1 MSPRAKWIA
10 SLAAS
15 ALCVALLAGGVLAVA
30 WSGLPL
36 GERGVVRASLSEHA
50 GALILV
56 AVLLATILG
65 MLLHAL
71 VRAYIARPLQLAEET
86 QLMLEAN
93 PRHRLQVQWPRELAQ
108 FATAVNALA
117 ARYESMQHEVDQRVR
132 EAQQALEAER
142 NLLAALMADLTES
155 VIVCNAAG
163 TILLYNERAQQLFAA
178 TRSAHD
184 TAAADLIGLGRSL
197 FNAIEREVLA
207 HAIDHL
213 QHRLHEGDAAP
224 IAEFVTVSRGGR
236 LLRGR
241 MRAAGNAASPAAAQP
256 GFVLVL
262 DDVRGE
268 VNLGAERER
277 LMRVL
282 TEGTRASLASIRAAA
297 EAVMHYPAMDAAQ
310 QRKFLD
316 VIHDEAEKLGSR
328 LETSFS
334 SDTSRLSVEW
344 PLATMLGNDFL
355 RALRQSLETRCRCT
369 VSTEGGE
376 VPLWLNVDSFL
387 LVEGLSD
394 LVQRV
399 QRTCAIACL
408 ALRIAQRGS
417 RIELEVGWSGDALS
431 VEQALRLEHDAI
443 TIPGHPR
450 ALSFNEII
458 ARHGGEAWYQREA
471 GDRSAFRLLLP
482 AAEVEPHTAAAD
494 PAGSRP
500 VFYDFDLFHQPGQTP
515 EIDQRRLSEL
525 AYTVFDTETTGLQPS
540 QGDEIL
546 AIAAV
551 RVVNQR
557 LLVGEAFDRL
567 VNPRRPIASAS
578 VRVHRL
584 SRDILEGQPGIESI
598 LPLFHRYCEN
608 SVLVAHNAAFDMRFL
623 QLKEQQVRLKF
634 NHPVLDTMLLSAVV
648 HPHQTDH
655 SLEAIAARLGVNVIG
670 RHTALGDAIVAGEI
684 FLKLIGL
691 LRQQGI
697 VTFRQAHDAQ
707 QRTPL
712 ARLNY

>member
-30 WSGLPL
+30 WSGLPI

-71 VRAYIARPLQLAEET
+71 VRAYVARPLQLAEET

-93 PRHRLQVQWPRELAQ
+93 PRHRLDVQWPRELAQ

-117 ARYESMQHEVDQRVR
+117 ARYESMQREVDQRVR

-163 TILLYNERAQQLFAA
+163 TILLCNERARQLFAA
-178 TRSAHD
+178 TKSAD
-184 TAAADLIGLGRSL
+184 DAAGADLIGLGRSL

-213 QHRLHEGDAAP
+213 HHRLREGDAAP
-224 IAEFVTVSRGGR
+224 IAEFVTASRGGR

-241 MRAAGNAASPAAAQP
+241 MRAVGTASTTAEQP

-262 DDVRGE
+262 DDVRGD

-277 LMRVL
+277 LMRTL

-297 EAVMHYPAMDAAQ
+297 EAVMHYPAMDLAQ

-316 VIHDEAEKLGSR
+316 VIHDEAERLGSR
-328 LETSFS
+328 LETSFP

-344 PLATMLGNDFL
+344 PLATMLGSDL
-355 RALRQSLETRCRCT
+355 LGALKRNLEMRCQCA
-369 VSTEGGE
+369 VSTDGGE
-376 VPLWLNVDSFL
+376 EPLWLNADSFL
-387 LVEGLSD
+387 LVEGLTD
-394 LVQRV
+394 LLQRA
-399 QRTCAIACL
+399 QRTCGVTAV
-408 ALRIAQRGS
+408 ALRLAQSGS
-417 RIELEVGWSGDALS
+417 RIQLEVGWSGDALS
-431 VEQALRLEHDAI
+431 VEQVLRLEQDVIAV
-443 TIPGHPR
+443 PGHPR
-450 ALSFNEII
+450 ALSFNEIV

-471 GDRSAFRLLLP
+471 DGRSVFRLLLP
-482 AAEVEPHTAAAD
+482 AAEVESHAVAAD

-500 VFYDFDLFHQPGQTP
+500 VFYDFDLFHQRGHTP
-515 EIDQRRLSEL
+515 EIDQRCLSEL

-567 VNPRRPIASAS
+567 VNPRRPVPGAS

-584 SRDILEGQPGIESI
+584 SREILEGEPGIETI
-598 LPLFHRYCEN
+598 LPQFHRYCEH

-623 QLKEQQVRLKF
+623 QLKEQQVGLKF

-655 SLEAIAARLGVNVIG
+655 SLEAIAARLGVSVIG